1 MKQEQFSSYEK
12 YLVMVSNYDADGIGY
27 SYESYL
33 KLKDVLDV
41 VEKISHTSS
50 DSKEFLYDNQMIAK
64 KITQSEAVTILS
76 NCFRL
81 SKWDKVTALIKVVA
95 NQVGINLNN

>member
-12 YLVMVSNYDADGIGY
+12 YLVMVSNYGADGIGY

-41 VEKISHTSS
+41 VEKISNTSS

-76 NCFRL
+76 NIY
-81 SKWDKVTALIKVVA
+81 SGKWDKVTSLIKVVA
-95 NQVGINLNN
+95 NQVGVNLNN

>member
-1 MKQEQFSSYEK
+1 MELIYR
-12 YLVMVSNYDADGIGY
+12 LMV
-27 SYESYL
+27 
-33 KLKDVLDV
+33 VLDV

-76 NCFRL
+76 NIY
-81 SKWDKVTALIKVVA
+81 SGKWDKVTALIKVVA

>member
-1 MKQEQFSSYEK
+1 M
-12 YLVMVSNYDADGIGY
+12 
-27 SYESYL
+27 

-76 NCFRL
+76 NL
-81 SKWDKVTALIKVVA
+81 YSGKWDKVTALIKVVA

>member
-1 MKQEQFSSYEK
+1 M
-12 YLVMVSNYDADGIGY
+12 
-27 SYESYL
+27 

-41 VEKISHTSS
+41 VEKISNTSS

-64 KITQSEAVTILS
+64 KITQSEAVTIIS
-76 NCFRL
+76 NIY
-81 SKWDKVTALIKVVA
+81 SGKWDKVTALIKVVA

>member
-1 MKQEQFSSYEK
+1 
-12 YLVMVSNYDADGIGY
+12 MVSNYDADGIGY

-76 NCFRL
+76 NIY
-81 SKWDKVTALIKVVA
+81 SGKWDKVTALIKVVA